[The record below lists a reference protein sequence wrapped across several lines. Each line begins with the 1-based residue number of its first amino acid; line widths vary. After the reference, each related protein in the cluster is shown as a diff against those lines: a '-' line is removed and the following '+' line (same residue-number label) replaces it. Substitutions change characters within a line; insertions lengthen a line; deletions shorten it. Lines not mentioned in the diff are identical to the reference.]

1 MRWTDAFERARKSA
15 FPQGCAIGRLAHW
28 FVGAACSNGDTTR
41 KGNRMKITL
50 AVLTLCAC
58 AQGTLAAGPECRTI
72 ESTSGR
78 LACYDAASPPRIRKP
93 ATVESDASRPSY
105 KDPFIA
111 EDARTTA
118 KLKGICRGC

>member
-1 MRWTDAFERARKSA
+1 
-15 FPQGCAIGRLAHW
+15 
-28 FVGAACSNGDTTR
+28 
-41 KGNRMKITL
+41 MKIAL

-58 AQGTLAAGPECRTI
+58 AQGTLAAGPQCRSI
-72 ESTSGR
+72 ESTTER
-78 LACYDAASPPRIRKP
+78 LACYDAASPPRMRKP
-93 ATVESDASRPSY
+93 ATVQSDTSRSSY

>member
-1 MRWTDAFERARKSA
+1 
-15 FPQGCAIGRLAHW
+15 
-28 FVGAACSNGDTTR
+28 
-41 KGNRMKITL
+41 MKITL

-78 LACYDAASPPRIRKP
+78 FACYDAATPPIIAKP
-93 ATVESDASRPSY
+93 TAGESDASRPAY
-105 KDPFIA
+105 KDPFTA

>member
-1 MRWTDAFERARKSA
+1 
-15 FPQGCAIGRLAHW
+15 
-28 FVGAACSNGDTTR
+28 
-41 KGNRMKITL
+41 MKITL

-78 LACYDAASPPRIRKP
+78 LACYDAATPLRIAKP
-93 ATVESDASRPSY
+93 TAVESDASRPAY

-111 EDARTTA
+111 EDARLIEGLRKAGLTDE
-118 KLKGICRGC
+118 

>member
-1 MRWTDAFERARKSA
+1 VAL
-15 FPQGCAIGRLAHW
+15 IGLLLCGRGLR
-28 FVGAACSNGDTTR
+28 FVDTACSIGGYRLGDT
-41 KGNRMKITL
+41 KGNRMKIAF

-58 AQGTLAAGPECRTI
+58 AQGALAAGPECRTI

-78 LACYDAASPPRIRKP
+78 LACYDAATPPRIAKP
-93 ATVESDASRPSY
+93 VAIEGDASRPPY